1 MLFTGITSKSILNN
15 NASSKK
21 FIMVGKVTP
30 PSNTWKDSEYEAAVT
45 WPPSLVTSSL
55 NSIHHSPSS
64 VDIKLLGITTLKS
77 SSLSSS
83 VIMKGMTATWLCS
96 PIATYGKN
104 AQPA

>member
-1 MLFTGITSKSILNN
+1 MLFTGITSKSIPNL

-21 FIMVGKVTP
+21 IIIGGKVTP
-30 PSNTWKDSEYEAAVT
+30 LSNMWKDSKYESADT
-45 WPPSLVTSSL
+45 WPPSRDTSSL
-55 NSIHHSPSS
+55 NSINYSPCSG
-64 VDIKLLGITTLKS
+64 DINLLGITTLKS

-83 VIMKGMTATWLCS
+83 VIMNGMTATWLSS